1 MFYCQ
6 ILFYA
11 SPLPSCQPYLNSSR
25 MTEAGPLDEISEDER
40 EEEHDLKLP
49 GVKKGQWVGNSLSKT
64 PLLIEVYI
72 VRTCLFPY
80 SYSCLKFLCLLYD
93 RFCGLI

>member
-49 GVKKGQWVGNSLSKT
+49 GVRKGQWVGNSVGNSLSK
-64 PLLIEVYI
+64 PSLLIEAYN
-72 VRTCLFPY
+72 Y
-80 SYSCLKFLCLLYD
+80 SVNLSFYVFL
-93 RFCGLI
+93 